1 MPRALACNTGRYSAT
16 AKRPLPDRAAER
28 LDRFVGIGAETGV
41 RVAVAEAEHA
51 AAHPVARALERVDRT
66 RIAELD
72 ELRDR
77 GLAIGARLAVLEV
90 EQRRLERGVAI
101 DRRLDRRQER
111 RWWWW
116 WRIVA
121 DVVAIGPIAIRI
133 AAHTTM
139 ATSTSHFLGNGSSSP
154 TCVFAANGIGVKAA
168 VGDVPARAVGVDM
181 VRANGDG
188 VAFAGGSVIEPG
200 AGVGI
205 RTWPDA
211 RGITA

>member
-1 MPRALACNTGRYSAT
+1 MTRALACNTGRYSAT

-51 AAHPVARALERVDRT
+51 AAHPVARALERFDRT

-101 DRRLDRRQER
+101 ARRLDRRQER

-121 DVVAIGPIAIRI
+121 DVVAIGPVAIR
-133 AAHTTM
+133 A
-139 ATSTSHFLGNGSSSP
+139 
-154 TCVFAANGIGVKAA
+154 IGVVLVLLVALVVVA
-168 VGDVPARAVGVDM
+168 IALVALVVVANVRVPFPRL
-181 VRANGDG
+181 
-188 VAFAGGSVIEPG
+188 PG
-200 AGVGI
+200 PLRVLPA
-205 RTWPDA
+205 
-211 RGITA
+211 